1 MAETLLSPSNVLL
14 YGRVVEDLKV
24 VHEASDPPEEQIH
37 RPFISPRV
45 GQNKFL
51 QAQLEDPD
59 SRLARIYG
67 FSYEGQYYDM
77 AKPALFLVHG
87 DGERADDPVPSQP
100 RKSRAPDLAD
110 KTGVAAQGYS
120 FPEDM
125 RVWSYDTGDH
135 SIRLD
140 IQTGPFEQI
149 LLDAETR
156 LQTLEGTYTGASA
169 RISGASARV
178 MGASARLSGASAR
191 LKGNRGEWGD

>member
-1 MAETLLSPSNVLL
+1 MAETLLSPSNILM
-14 YGRVVEDLKV
+14 YGRVVSDLQV
-24 VHEASDPPEEQIH
+24 AHQSSSPTEEEIH

-51 QAQLEDPD
+51 QAQLEDSN

-67 FSYEGQYYDM
+67 FSFEGQYYDL

-87 DGERADDPVPSQP
+87 DGEQADQPVGSEP
-100 RKSRAPDLAD
+100 RKARAPDVAD

-140 IQTGPFEQI
+140 VETGTLEQI

-156 LQTLEGTYTGASA
+156 LNTLEGTYTGATA
-169 RISGASARV
+169 RISGATVR
-178 MGASARLSGASAR
+178 ASARLSGATAR
-191 LKGNRGEWGD
+191 LKGNRGEWSD